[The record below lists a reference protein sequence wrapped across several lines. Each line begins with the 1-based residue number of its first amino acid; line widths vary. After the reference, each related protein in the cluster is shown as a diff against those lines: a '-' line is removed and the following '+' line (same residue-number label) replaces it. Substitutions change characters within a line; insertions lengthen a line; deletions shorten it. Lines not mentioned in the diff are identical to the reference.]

1 MEKNEMKYLV
11 CLAFNKPREV
21 LDEASTHRLTR
32 DGYIA
37 YDGKITGKGRVLVE
51 MIVAAAKK

>member
-32 DGYIA
+32 DGYISC
-37 YDGKITGKGRVLVE
+37 DGKITGKGRVLVE
-51 MIVAAAKK
+51 LIAATKE